1 MEQLRQDFSLLFW
14 EYDDF
19 FNRKKR
25 LAETKDVANDG
36 FRKLFKG
43 LEAQNPGKKYCELLE
58 NVIQKYGMW
67 GEFGMDAHDNESY
80 KFKTFCHGDP
90 WFNNMM
96 YKHKDNNST
105 TPEQAA
111 LIDFQVSLGISNQT
125 RDIISFF
132 FRCLPTVLLHW
143 IWFTF
148 LHQVLWVI

>member
-19 FNRKKR
+19 FNRQKI
-25 LAETKDVANDG
+25 LDQNKDVANDG

-67 GEFGMDAHDNESY
+67 GEFGMEAHDNESY
-80 KFKTFCHGDP
+80 TFKTFCHGDP

-111 LIDFQVSLGISNQT
+111 LIDFQVSLGISNQR

-143 IWFTF
+143 IWFIF
-148 LHQVLWVI
+148 WHQVLWVI